1 MTVYGVRLKT
11 GEDIFFTAVTESVD
25 FSASAIKVKNVV
37 EFVVANEGGEVRFG
51 LIDWCPYLQNKETMW
66 LKTDCFMYEPQEIH
80 NNLSAEY
87 EKKFSSII
95 LPPSNIIH

>member
-1 MTVYGVRLKT
+1 MTVFGVRLKT

-51 LIDWCPYLQNKETMW
+51 LIDWCPYLLDKEYRW
-66 LKTDCFMYEPQEIH
+66 LKTDGFMFEPQEVH
-80 NNLSAEY
+80 GNLATEY

-95 LPPSNIIH
+95 LPPTNIIH